1 MQWLPDAFKA
11 NKYQP
16 WLWEKYY
23 GTFDHT
29 KMQKQ
34 RAENE
39 AENKYQKDRMQHGKK
54 KVGTSRQSTKYKD
67 FVKKA
72 AESKKRLRPGEV
84 KRWDKAKKKWIS
96 NKD

>member
-1 MQWLPDAFKA
+1 MNFLPKIFDKQAKF
-11 NKYQP
+11 QP
-16 WLWEKYY
+16 WLWEKHY

-39 AENKYQKDRMQHGKK
+39 AENKYQKDRMQHGSK
-54 KVGTSRQSTKYKD
+54 KVGHSKDSLKYKE

-72 AESKKRLRPGEV
+72 KDSTKLRRGEV
-84 KRWDKAKKKWIS
+84 KRYDKKKGKWVS